1 MGIGQRG
8 EFGPDALDFVPED
21 EAHGEA
27 RRPFEKIHGMHGS
40 FHGRDL
46 ETVAAQRFDQGNRF
60 PGVFPLDSFFGSQR
74 GFRDGALG
82 RPARDSAQVQL
93 RQPHCVRGPEESA
106 DVIQAAHIVEHDSH
120 RQLGDFLVTGSGSRC
135 QKRNAIHQ
143 RINSSIKYR
152 TGIYMNVRMAGLML
166 SVVIPIHNEEHSILP
181 LYDRLTAVL
190 EQLQR
195 PYEILFV
202 DDASTD
208 RSFELLANLVETDGH
223 LKVIRLRRNF
233 GQTAAL
239 SAGFHEAKGG
249 VIIAMDGD
257 LQHAPED
264 IPALLEKI
272 DSGYDIASGWRKYRV
287 DNPLSRKL
295 PSRIANWLM
304 AKASGVNLRDFGTT
318 FKAYR
323 AEVLKDINLY
333 GELHRF
339 IPALAS
345 FYGARIAE
353 VPIRN
358 TSRSAGGSHYG
369 IGRTFRVLFDILTIK
384 FLLKYFT
391 RPMHFFGS
399 LGLIGTTCG
408 SGIMIYLLI
417 KKLLGIDIVIE
428 HGPLMILGAL
438 LLLGGMMMFST
449 GLIGEMMMRTYFE
462 SQDRRIYAVREIL
475 TRKQRGLASGTR

>member
-1 MGIGQRG
+1 
-8 EFGPDALDFVPED
+8 
-21 EAHGEA
+21 
-27 RRPFEKIHGMHGS
+27 
-40 FHGRDL
+40 
-46 ETVAAQRFDQGNRF
+46 
-60 PGVFPLDSFFGSQR
+60 
-74 GFRDGALG
+74 
-82 RPARDSAQVQL
+82 
-93 RQPHCVRGPEESA
+93 
-106 DVIQAAHIVEHDSH
+106 
-120 RQLGDFLVTGSGSRC
+120 
-135 QKRNAIHQ
+135 
-143 RINSSIKYR
+143 
-152 TGIYMNVRMAGLML
+152 ML
-166 SVVIPIHNEEHSILP
+166 SIVIPIHNEEHSILP
-181 LYDRLTAVL
+181 LYDRLSAVL
-190 EQLQR
+190 ERLQR
-195 PYEILFV
+195 SYEILFV

-239 SAGFHEAKGG
+239 SAGFHESQGDI
-249 VIIAMDGD
+249 VIAMDGD

-264 IPALLEKI
+264 IPVLLEKI
-272 DSGYDIASGWRKYRV
+272 DEGYDIASGWRKHRI
-287 DNPLSRKL
+287 DNPISRKI

-323 AEVLKDINLY
+323 AEVLKDVNLY

-358 TSRSAGGSHYG
+358 TPRAAGGSHYG
-369 IGRTFRVLFDILTIK
+369 ITRTFRVLFDILTIK

-399 LGLIGTTCG
+399 LGLLGTTLG
-408 SGIMIYLLI
+408 GGTMIYLAFR
-417 KKLLGIDIVIE
+417 KMLGIDIVAE
-428 HGPLMILGAL
+428 HGPLMVAGAL
-438 LLLGGMMMFST
+438 MLLGGMMMFST

-475 TRKQRGLASGTR
+475 TRKQRGVAGSSR